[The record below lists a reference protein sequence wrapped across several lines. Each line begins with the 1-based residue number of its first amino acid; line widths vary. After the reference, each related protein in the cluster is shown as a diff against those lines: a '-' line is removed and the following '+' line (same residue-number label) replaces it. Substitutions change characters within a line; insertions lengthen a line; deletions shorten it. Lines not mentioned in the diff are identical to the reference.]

1 MRRLKRRQKTL
12 GMKSQIIEKN
22 GFLKPLGLI
31 LIIIVLSLTC
41 FINLVFAD
49 DTTVPDPN
57 LLTEETAGNV
67 PDGMTVDGT
76 TALPYSSGL

>member
-1 MRRLKRRQKTL
+1 
-12 GMKSQIIEKN
+12 MKAQIVEKN

-41 FINLVFAD
+41 FVNLVFAD
-49 DTTVPDPN
+49 GTSTPEPG
-57 LLTEETAGNV
+57 LLTEETTMNS
-67 PDGMTVDGT
+67 PDAVAVDET